1 MNLAKYKALKL
12 TAVCH
17 TERFLSGK
25 QNPESF
31 PLIFILA
38 LVHCGIGI
46 SLISL
51 RFSFLMSEIGIVIPR
66 RLLTYSEM
74 RAKLP

>member
-17 TERFLSGK
+17 TEKVLTWETTLRVFTV
-25 QNPESF
+25 
-31 PLIFILA
+31 IFILA
-38 LVHCGIGI
+38 LVHCGIEI

-51 RFSFLMSEIGIVIPR
+51 RLNFLMSKIGTVIPR
-66 RLLTYSEM
+66 LLIS
-74 RAKLP
+74 AD